1 MTRPHL
7 ARMLVR
13 GARRRCPWCGGRG
26 GFFSSYFTK
35 TPSCRTCSLQWRRGD
50 VGFELGAAAMAA
62 IITLGPLIL
71 ALLGLVI
78 ITWPEI
84 DVVLLF
90 IVLGVGAVLL
100 PFVMY
105 PRAYLMWQAIDL
117 VMRPV
122 QPTDFVLDAEPDVAT
137 DPTNDVRRGDA

>member
-1 MTRPHL
+1 
-7 ARMLVR
+7 
-13 GARRRCPWCGGRG
+13 
-26 GFFSSYFTK
+26 
-35 TPSCRTCSLQWRRGD
+35 
-50 VGFELGAAAMAA
+50 MAA